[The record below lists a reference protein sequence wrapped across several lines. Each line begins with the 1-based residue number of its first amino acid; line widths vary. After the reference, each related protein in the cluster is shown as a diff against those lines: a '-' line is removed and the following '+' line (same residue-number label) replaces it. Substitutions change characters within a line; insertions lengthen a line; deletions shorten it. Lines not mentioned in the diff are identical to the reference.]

1 MKKKLWLNAFLI
13 SPIIALY
20 AASPAYFVDN
30 LSLSF
35 SLLFFAI
42 ITVATLILWAA
53 HIYLALNLPH
63 LHLVWKFLIA
73 HTVIFLTRL
82 ISQAMLPFEDLSRY
96 SIENQHLAY
105 SIFISL
111 LPNAVIMIL
120 CLTIV
125 ADFKRNAAEKEVQ
138 ELRLQNS
145 EAQKLV
151 LTQQLQPHFLFNALG
166 VLKSLIS
173 TNEKKAVEYTIR
185 LSHFLQYSIH
195 SQKEDVVILEK
206 ELEFVRDYIA
216 LQEVRFEDA
225 FSCSIDI
232 PPAVFHHKIPI
243 FALQTLVENIFK
255 HNHFTK
261 KRPLHFSITYLQ
273 GNLMV
278 SNIKIPAK
286 HVEQNHTGLSNLNNR
301 YLLITD
307 KGIIINQTEDNFT
320 VIIPTIP

>member
-1 MKKKLWLNAFLI
+1 MKRKLWLNALLI

-35 SLLFFAI
+35 SMLFFAI
-42 ITVATLILWAA
+42 ITVATLVLWAT
-53 HIYLALNLPH
+53 HIYLALNFPD
-63 LHLVWKFLIA
+63 LHVVWKFLIA
-73 HTVIFLTRL
+73 HAVIFFTRL
-82 ISQAMLPFEDLSRY
+82 ISQAMLPLEDLSRY

-111 LPNAVIMIL
+111 LPNAVIMVL
-120 CLTIV
+120 CQTIV
-125 ADFKRNAAEKEVQ
+125 ADFKRTAAEKEIQ
-138 ELRLQNS
+138 ELKLQNS

-173 TNEKKAVEYTIR
+173 TNEKKAVEYTML

-216 LQEVRFEDA
+216 LQKVRFENA

-232 PPAVFHHKIPI
+232 PPAVFQHRIPT

-261 KRPLHFSITYLQ
+261 KKPLHFSITYLE
-273 GNLMV
+273 GNLIV
-278 SNIKIPAK
+278 RNIKIPAK
-286 HVEQNHTGLSNLNNR
+286 YVEQNHTGLSNLNNR

-307 KGIIINQTEDNFT
+307 KEITINQTQDNFT
-320 VIIPTIP
+320 VIIPTIQ